1 MLLLHF
7 TNHYTLIYAY
17 REYKHGP
24 ALSTLP
30 AVVEADTTIH
40 REILCARR
48 GQRPTVWVDFAELRQ
63 VLLKWEG
70 YKVIRITRVPSAM
83 SDSLPTDSADINCPI
98 TTLREG
104 VDGSQSLP
112 PPPPSPVTT
121 TTATATTAVR
131 PPLSLSLSQRLAAR
145 VSEDRDDP
153 VYARIH
159 SLLND
164 TSHI

>member
-1 MLLLHF
+1 M
-7 TNHYTLIYAY
+7 
-17 REYKHGP
+17 
-24 ALSTLP
+24 
-30 AVVEADTTIH
+30 
-40 REILCARR
+40 
-48 GQRPTVWVDFAELRQ
+48 WVDFAELRQ

-83 SDSLPTDSADINCPI
+83 SDSLPTDSTDINCPI

-112 PPPPSPVTT
+112 PPPPPPSPVTT

-131 PPLSLSLSQRLAAR
+131 PPLSLSQRLAAR

-164 TSHI
+164 TT

>member
-131 PPLSLSLSQRLAAR
+131 PPLSLSQRLAAR

-164 TSHI
+164 TT